1 MTMRGQSK
9 RIRIWLLLGLLVVVI
24 IMYGLTIYSAIR
36 GQATRDEARS
46 SDCIVVLGAAQYN
59 GRPSPVLKARLDHTV
74 NLYNR
79 KLAPRIITT
88 GGYGLDKRFTEAG
101 AAREYLMK
109 RGVPAAAIEVDPNG
123 ETTLQSVRS
132 VKERLTQEGFRS
144 CIVVSDGFHLFRSKA
159 IFAYEGILVYPS
171 PAPGSPIENS
181 PAARFWH
188 SLREVFVYC
197 AFRLGIHI

>member
-1 MTMRGQSK
+1 MTGQSK
-9 RIRIWLLLGLLVVVI
+9 RVGIRLLWGLLVVVI
-24 IMYGLTIYSAIR
+24 SLYGLSIYSAIR
-36 GQATRDEARS
+36 RQATRDEARI

-59 GRPSPVLKARLDHTV
+59 GRPSPVFKARLDHTV
-74 NLYNR
+74 NLFNK

-88 GGYGLDKRFTEAG
+88 GGYGLDKKYTEAG
-101 AAREYLMK
+101 AGREYLVK

-132 VKERLTQEGFRS
+132 VKERLTQEGVRS

-159 IFAYEGILVYPS
+159 IFAHEGILVYAS

-181 PAARFWH
+181 QVARFWH

-197 AFRLGIHI
+197 VYKLGIHI